1 MTSFAG
7 HLSLRAAARP
17 GGRTVLAEQSF
28 RAPYHLSKPYW
39 DSAANA
45 LLVQVVNPTAGILE
59 GDALEMSV
67 AVDEG
72 AALLLTTPSANRVF
86 QMKAGS
92 ATCRQTFSVAGG
104 GWLEVWPEP
113 LVPHLGSRYRQTTEL
128 TVDGGGELM
137 FADVLLPGRVA
148 RGEKWAWES
157 LQLETTLR
165 IAGAL
170 VLRERFSLSGEEF
183 RVLAELAGRA
193 ESACFANVVVV
204 STRLAESSEWKG
216 EIASLHS
223 PKCWVGL
230 SALHGNVG
238 AWSIKLVAE
247 DGIGLRE
254 TFRSLR
260 TILSKHLP
268 RMTCDPR
275 KL

>member
-7 HLSLRAAARP
+7 HLSLRAATRP

-39 DSAANA
+39 DNAANA

-67 AVDEG
+67 AVNEG
-72 AALLLTTPSANRVF
+72 AALLLTTPSASRVF
-86 QMKAGS
+86 QMKTGS
-92 ATCRQTFSVAGG
+92 ATCRQKFSVARG

-128 TVDGGGELM
+128 NVAAGGELM

-157 LQLETTLR
+157 LQLETTLCV
-165 IAGAL
+165 GSVL

-183 RVLAELAGRA
+183 RILAELAGRA
-193 ESACFANVVVV
+193 ESACFANVVVL
-204 STRLAESSEWKG
+204 STRLVESSEWQG
-216 EIASLHS
+216 EIASLHG
-223 PKCWVGL
+223 PKRWVGL

-260 TILSKHLP
+260 AILSKHLP